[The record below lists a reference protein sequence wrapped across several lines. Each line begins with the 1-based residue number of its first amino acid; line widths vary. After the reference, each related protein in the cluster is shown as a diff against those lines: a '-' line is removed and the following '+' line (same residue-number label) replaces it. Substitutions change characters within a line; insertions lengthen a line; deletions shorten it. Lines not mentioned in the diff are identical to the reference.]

1 MLLYLSFP
9 LRQIVDALRLRRGPA
24 HAAFERAR
32 RIGASG
38 VVVGVL
44 VGILLA
50 GASNPYLFAA
60 FGLLSILMMVA
71 WLEEAY
77 EAPGGEPAR
86 DS

>member
-1 MLLYLSFP
+1 MPLLS
-9 LRQIVDALRLRRGPA
+9 A
-24 HAAFERAR
+24 HAESAPP
-32 RIGASG
+32 G

-86 DS
+86 DSWSSVCPLRERRS